1 MGNHVHGRCEF
12 VTNKMIITLIS
23 VFEAL
28 ATPISMPKGD
38 GRDVEEYKS
47 IDHKFLQHAHILVPK
62 VGGKTCNPIWIQYF
76 LESTI
81 HVQATYF
88 LLEAS

>member
-1 MGNHVHGRCEF
+1 MDNHVHGRCEF

-47 IDHKFLQHAHILVPK
+47 IDHKFL
-62 VGGKTCNPIWIQYF
+62 
-76 LESTI
+76 
-81 HVQATYF
+81 
-88 LLEAS
+88 